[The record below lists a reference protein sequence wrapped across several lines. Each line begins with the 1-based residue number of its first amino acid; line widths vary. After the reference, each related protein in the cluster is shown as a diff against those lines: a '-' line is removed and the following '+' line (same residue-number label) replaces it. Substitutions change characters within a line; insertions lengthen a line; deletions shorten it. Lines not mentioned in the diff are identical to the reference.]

1 MKNYWLARNGYKHI
15 DKERGIMSEPTLVP
29 CNEPGFIQDLNIDGP
44 PPYCRVGESDKSS
57 GTIDHKDFLD
67 NQKDVAGRDISW
79 LEDAT
84 QRKMG
89 QGASALCD
97 PQQTGHIINEQGM
110 SPPNRNAV
118 YRYSKSIRGTDEACM
133 DLFKDIIVLDESGK
147 AHQIPIIWATQE
159 KAVAYI
165 LQENVRKD
173 ESLVVDR
180 IRLPMLAIHASN
192 YNYNQGRYTYHK
204 AIDYLRDFKDK
215 RPGFTTSERYQR
227 DTVFGVSRGI
237 PIDISYTLYAWTLY
251 EEDMNQIL
259 TQIVTKFSPMAY
271 IRVRGI
277 SWEIGVKLDSIANN
291 VNVEPGDKQVRVF
304 KYQFTFTAESFVSQ
318 PIVRKKAVLK
328 TRIEVTDST
337 IEDDVTEVLSRLEQA
352 VKELEE

>member
-1 MKNYWLARNGYKHI
+1 
-15 DKERGIMSEPTLVP
+15 MSEPDLNS
-29 CNEPGFIQDLNIDGP
+29 CNEPGGTKDLNIDAP
-44 PPYCRVGESDKSS
+44 PAFCRDGLQDKGS
-57 GTIDHKDFLD
+57 GTIDHKPFLTS
-67 NQKDVAGRDISW
+67 QQDVTSRDLSW

-84 QRKMG
+84 QNKLG
-89 QGASALCD
+89 QGAPALCD

-110 SPPNRNAV
+110 SPPNRNTV
-118 YRYSKSIRGTDEACM
+118 YRYAKTLRGADEAM
-133 DLFKDIIVLDESGK
+133 KQMFSDVVVIDESGK
-147 AHQIPIIWATQE
+147 SFDIPIIWATQE

-165 LQENVRKD
+165 IQENVRKD

-180 IRLPMLAIHASN
+180 IRLPMMAIHASN
-192 YNYNQGRYTYHK
+192 YQYNQDRYVYHK
-204 AIDYLRDFKDK
+204 AIDYLRTPQTNWK
-215 RPGFTTSERYQR
+215 PGFTTSERYNR
-227 DTVFGVSRGI
+227 DTIFGVSRGI

-259 TQIVTKFSPMAY
+259 TQIITKFSPMAY

-291 VNVEPGDKQVRVF
+291 VDVEPGDQAVRVF
-304 KYQFTFTAESFVSQ
+304 KYQFTFTAESFVAQ

-328 TRIEVTDST
+328 TKVEITDSPND
-337 IEDDVTEVLSRLEQA
+337 EDITEVLARLEQA

>member
-1 MKNYWLARNGYKHI
+1 
-15 DKERGIMSEPTLVP
+15 MSDSNLNP
-29 CNEPGFIQDLNIDGP
+29 CNEPGLVPDINIDTP
-44 PPYCRVGESDKSS
+44 PPYCRDGKQEGSS
-57 GTIDHKDFLD
+57 GTIDHKPYLES
-67 NQKDVAGRDISW
+67 QKDVSPRDLSW

-84 QRKMG
+84 QKKMG

-110 SPPNRNAV
+110 SEPNRNVV
-118 YRYSKSIRGTDEACM
+118 YRYARSIRGTDEAVKE
-133 DLFKDIIVLDESGK
+133 LFKDIVVLDENGK
-147 AHQIPIIWATQE
+147 AHQVPIIWATQE

-180 IRLPMLAIHASN
+180 VRLPMLAIHSSG
-192 YNYNQGRYTYHK
+192 YNFAQDRYIYHK
-204 AIDYLRDFKDK
+204 AIDYLRDADR
-215 RPGFTTSERYQR
+215 RPGFTVSERYER

-237 PIDISYTLYAWTLY
+237 PLDIEYSMVAWTMY

-259 TQIVTKFSPMAY
+259 TQVVTKFSPMAY

-277 SWEIGVKLDSIANN
+277 SWEIGVKLNSIANN
-291 VNVEPGDKQVRVF
+291 VDLEPGDKKIRVF
-304 KYQFTFTAESFVSQ
+304 KYQFGFTAESFVAQ

-328 TRIEVTDST
+328 TRVEITDSPNEAD
-337 IEDDVTEVLSRLEQA
+337 ITEVLARLEQA

>member
-1 MKNYWLARNGYKHI
+1 MTVPP
-15 DKERGIMSEPTLVP
+15 DLVS
-29 CNEPGFIQDLNIDGP
+29 CNEPGLIKDLNIDGP
-44 PPYCRVGESDKSS
+44 PPYCRDGETDKSS

-67 NQKDVAGRDISW
+67 SQKDVTSRDISW

-84 QRKMG
+84 QSKLG
-89 QGASALCD
+89 QGAHALCD
-97 PQQTGHIINEQGM
+97 PQQSGHIINEQGL
-110 SPPNRNAV
+110 SPPNRNTV
-118 YRYSKSIRGTDEACM
+118 YRYAKSIRGTDEAVK
-133 DLFKDIIVLDESGK
+133 DLFSDIIVLDESGK

-165 LQENVRKD
+165 LQENTRKD

-180 IRLPMLAIHASN
+180 IRLPIMAIHSSN
-192 YNYNQGRYTYHK
+192 YNFNQNRYTYHK
-204 AIDYLRDFKDK
+204 AIDYLRDFRNDW
-215 RPGFTTSERYQR
+215 RPSFTTSERYEK

-237 PIDISYTLYAWTLY
+237 PIDVSYTLYAWTLY

-291 VNVEPGDKQVRVF
+291 VNIEPGDKQVRVF
-304 KYQFTFTAESFVSQ
+304 KYQFTFTAESFVAQ

-328 TRIEVTDST
+328 TRIEITDSPNE
-337 IEDDVTEVLSRLEQA
+337 EDITEVLSRLEQA